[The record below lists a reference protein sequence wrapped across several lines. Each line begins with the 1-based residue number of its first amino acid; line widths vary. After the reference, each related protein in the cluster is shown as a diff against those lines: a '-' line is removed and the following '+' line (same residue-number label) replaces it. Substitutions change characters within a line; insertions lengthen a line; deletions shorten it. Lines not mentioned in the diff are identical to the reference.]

1 MHAAPYCFMAESKTE
16 KEEIMKGKQKKM
28 NLKRVLIIG
37 LTLCGIMPG
46 VGAQEFNE
54 GITGSKSTDEIYV
67 TTGVLKDRKYTFT
80 EDTKIHVN
88 NHSKNAVFYKE
99 VNESGGQKSKIWIM
113 AGISSRNGKVNIDAK
128 GKELTVGLGYEKP
141 KENES
146 PIEWPAGI
154 YVSGGKSIT
163 IDAKR
168 VRLYNAYGGKMYG
181 GDIYFDS
188 KDSDRKL
195 TITGDLDLTGE
206 RNGRVELD
214 DGELKIGGN
223 YKGGHIAN
231 NTSAWYGK
239 IVIGGNADIQESNS
253 RNLRRRYKPVGLEA
267 RDISVGGNVNIKLNS
282 ESYDSVPDWDSYDRA
297 IGIECRGKFQ
307 IGGNIVMR
315 NQDADHPWGIY
326 VPYLKNPIFSTDG
339 SMGIHYS
346 GYDGGLIKGDL
357 DLMLRTRTGIL
368 VDPEWYKHDGNR
380 GKFYLAGNVK
390 IEMYPYLR
398 VYESIHPYAPLI
410 AIYNN
415 SHMDVAVNM
424 GQDGK
429 QPGNKNVQIDGNI
442 KLFGASLANNT
453 SGAEYSIPKVT
464 LALTNKDSH
473 WTGVSFLTG
482 WYEPEVVLP
491 EPASFNLYLRN
502 GARWNNRK
510 HGASDENFSGSEVTR
525 FYGGL
530 NREGRGIVHMH
541 DTAPL
546 TIGEYEGHTLF
557 YYDRIKEVPTAL
569 IGGDLV
575 IKKAKNGSSVTLR
588 TGREGLDLGKASV
601 TDLVL
606 NTLAHKLVYE
616 EAKTGKNLN
625 LKGTVEIAEGLTSA
639 SAAKT
644 GTITFDKE
652 TGRGKYKTELDTGR
666 FRPLTKSTKLTEGKH
681 VIIEDSDAFGEY
693 PDMQLAG
700 VYNSGT
706 KAMTVDLNRQTLVI
720 GNHYHKSW
728 DKTEDP
734 IKKQVAI
741 LGRKGTEL
749 NFINGDKARPIV
761 FAGCSDAIDIGMY
774 DRDGWY
780 YGYTGDTILAESG
793 SKIMISSPLRF
804 LNGGCII
811 ALMNYS
817 SGNTGRIEIKGD
829 VCFDGDGM
837 IFAGGKDKTVKIDGD
852 VYFKRYGSVDGV
864 HISGMVHFNEYG
876 SYRSGSVKRG
886 KVIFNKHGEFY
897 VHDEICIP
905 ENHFGLGAVTLQ
917 YRHENDPQT
926 GMLKTY
932 YESPLFGAIST
943 GLGDKHTTYIGMD
956 MAAGNPAGKKM
967 RIYGNVYTPSH
978 NELKLGLSRKDAYW
992 TGVSIVGVDQ
1002 SMPILYPEQESQ
1014 YKGNLDLYLQKGAV
1028 WNHEFVPDIKMGMP
1042 DRIQVSA
1049 VKDFHGGKNKK
1060 ERGVVF
1066 QKTDRALVFHSYE
1079 GNAVFVYDRSKDN
1092 PDHVVGGNIRIW
1104 HAKPGAEITLRTSAE
1119 GIDAADRRQV
1129 ETVMDN
1135 LAQKL
1140 YYQAYVG
1147 EKNTGENGER
1157 NLKGKLEIAEGLT
1170 AVGMERRLADIRYE
1184 IIKEEFGNYDQW
1196 WGQGRLN
1203 KDSLSGLLHPV
1214 PESQTVKE
1222 YKKGIT
1228 GNGEKDKIY
1237 KDTGVLKNRTYTFS
1251 LTPTTITAEKPIA
1264 AEKDIT
1270 VKAEGVRL
1278 VLKTSGGNKTAI
1290 ETGKHTVTMQGG
1302 SVDTTGGN
1310 INIAGGRLNAHA
1322 DTTAGNIDITGG
1334 GTVYAS
1340 GNLTAERVNISGKP
1354 GNVPSKLLI
1363 IPDEKKKTS
1372 VTKVKTIKLTNGANL
1387 WTTAGAAVTA
1397 AGEVTVSGGSKM
1409 GTKGTFT
1416 GAKGI
1421 TVEGGS
1427 IATIDGGGTIGGT
1440 ILARGK
1446 TPSGETSLLRIQKTD
1461 ITRGSRIIGESGG
1474 KINLM
1479 KNKAPETELHVKENA
1494 KAFFYDGGTF
1504 GGSMTASGK
1513 NALITANKV
1522 TINGG
1527 TVIKAENEGHI
1538 NIRNNTVH
1546 KGKIIADKGAVSLTG
1561 GTYRLGDIEAK
1572 KGGRIYLNSGNKTE
1586 IEGTVT
1592 VDKPSTAV
1600 LQMKGSSSVLKGNIT
1615 GEGTAQ
1621 LEIGRNG
1628 KWEGTMKTGS
1638 SKVKLGDKSVWTPTE
1653 NTDIGYLNGNKATV
1667 DMSKANKKW
1676 MKISNYSGD
1685 ATFYLDH
1692 SATEKENKG
1701 LKIKSGGIAVR
1712 RADKGSRITL
1722 RIDNK
1727 GLKTNSTN
1735 AEDKALVEGTLDNL
1749 AGKLSYVAYA
1759 AGQKNLK
1766 GRVEIAEGLTS
1777 PSAALSGDITFTK
1790 TGKGS
1795 YRPVKGGGEKRS
1807 APLQKTAS
1815 FLPAETTPHTVT
1827 ETTTSHTVE
1836 PNHTVETNKEE
1847 PVTAETKNMTAAE
1860 RTAAKASTA
1869 PRMRRTSEI
1878 IYGDK
1883 ETQMM
1888 RGSKTAMTAAAL
1900 LWRGNNNDLE
1910 RRMGDIRL
1918 GKEENGI
1925 WARYLGG
1932 KNELDKQKTSYKQTY
1947 NIAQAGYDKKKGN
1960 WTIGA
1965 ALDYGTGKDTYANGT
1980 GKEKLGSLSLYGAM
1994 QKEDGQYLDIIL
2006 KGSRIKND
2014 YSVYNEMN
2022 HRLDGKYRTS
2032 GLSVSVEY
2040 GKRSI
2045 RENGFYIEPSIELTA
2060 GHLSGKDY
2068 DAVSD
2073 YAGGKK
2079 MHIHQDGVT
2088 SVIGRIGLG
2097 IGKETER
2104 TSLFA
2109 KIGLAHEFGGT
2120 IRSTFSAEGEPT
2132 SGTEV
2137 ELKDSWV
2144 DVEVGGSLLVN
2155 RNTYLYGTY
2164 TRNFGADVSSK
2175 WRIDAGIR
2183 FSF

>member
-1 MHAAPYCFMAESKTE
+1 
-16 KEEIMKGKQKKM
+16 MKRQQKKIY
-28 NLKRVLIIG
+28 LKHILTVG
-37 LTLCGIMPG
+37 LTLCGILPS

-67 TTGVLKDRKYTFT
+67 TTGVLKDGKYTFT

-99 VNESGGQKSKIWIM
+99 VNESEGQKSKIWIM

-163 IDAKR
+163 IDAKK
-168 VRLYNAYGGKMYG
+168 VRLYNAYEGKMYG
-181 GDIYFDS
+181 GDVYFGID
-188 KDSDRKL
+188 KDGSKL
-195 TITGDLDLTGE
+195 TVTGDLDLRGE
-206 RNGRVELD
+206 KNGRVALYTEGRA
-214 DGELKIGGN
+214 GELAVGGS
-223 YKGGHIAN
+223 YYGGHI
-231 NTSAWYGK
+231 SSYSDWEGK
-239 IVIGGNADIQESNS
+239 ITIGKNVDIEEDNARTNFVFKRHKYYYLPAGLCAKDI
-253 RNLRRRYKPVGLEA
+253 
-267 RDISVGGNVNIKLNS
+267 IIGGNVNIRFYS
-282 ESYDSVPDWDSYDRA
+282 EDYGEWHVYPNFYKVR
-297 IGIECRGKFQ
+297 GIQSAGRLD
-307 IGGNIVMR
+307 IGGNVTMR
-315 NQDADHPWGIY
+315 GRDPERPWGIY
-326 VPYLKNPIFSTDG
+326 IA
-339 SMGIHYS
+339 GIGDSKDEGAVGIEYS
-346 GYDGGLIKGDL
+346 GYNGAIRGDV
-357 DLMLRTRTGIL
+357 DLKLRTMTGIL
-368 VDPEWYKHDGNR
+368 VEPELHKHTGER
-380 GKFYLAGNVK
+380 GKFYLSGNTRVEMDPRLRMYEVVSPYVPLCAFDVK
-390 IEMYPYLR
+390 G
-398 VYESIHPYAPLI
+398 HA
-410 AIYNN
+410 
-415 SHMDVAVNM
+415 DVAVNM
-424 GQDGK
+424 GKEGK

-442 KLFGASLANNT
+442 RLYGATEFNNP

-464 LALTNKDSH
+464 LALTNKDSN

-510 HGASDENFSGSEVTR
+510 HGAIDEDFQGSEVTH

-569 IGGDLV
+569 IGGDLI
-575 IKKAKNGSSVTLR
+575 IKKAKSGSAVTLR

-616 EAKTGKNLN
+616 EAKTGKSLN

-644 GTITFDKE
+644 GTITFDKK

-681 VIIEDSDAFGEY
+681 VIIEDSDAFGDY

-720 GNHYHKSW
+720 GNHYHRSW

-749 NFINGDKARPIV
+749 NFTNGDKNRPITLV
-761 FAGCSDAIDIGMY
+761 GCSDSPNEDY
-774 DRDGWY
+774 TGWNS
-780 YGYTGDTILAESG
+780 GYTGDAIVAEAG
-793 SKIMISSPLRF
+793 SRIHIEAPLRF
-804 LNGGCII
+804 VNGGVI
-811 ALMNYS
+811 A
-817 SGNTGRIEIKGD
+817 IERDDEDVLADGYIKIKGD
-829 VCFDGDGM
+829 VHFERDG
-837 IFAGGKDKTVKIDGD
+837 IIGGGYINGN
-852 VYFKRYGSVDGV
+852 VYFKQSGEIYDTAD
-864 HISGMVHFNEYG
+864 ISGTVRFDNYGIFNVNE
-876 SYRSGSVKRG
+876 KRQQG
-886 KVIFNKHGEFY
+886 QVIFGKAGQFCYDQIH
-897 VHDEICIP
+897 IP
-905 ENHFGLGAVTLQ
+905 ETHFGLGPVTLR
-917 YRHENDPQT
+917 YRHEKDAKT
-926 GMLKTY
+926 GAVHTHFD
-932 YESPLFGAIST
+932 SPLFGFIRGKSVH
-943 GLGDKHTTYIGMD
+943 GGGTYIGMSGD
-956 MAAGNPAGKKM
+956 GKQPVEKTF
-967 RIYGNVYTPSH
+967 RIHGGIDTL
-978 NELKLGLSRKDAYW
+978 NEPVRIGMVGKNAYW
-992 TGVSIVGVDQ
+992 HGTAAATESGSLN
-1002 SMPILYPEQESQ
+1002 SRYPEQESQ

-1028 WNHEFVPDIKMGMP
+1028 WDHEYVADISAKSLDGY
-1042 DRIQVSA
+1042 RVST
-1049 VKDFHGGKNKK
+1049 VTRFHGGKNRA
-1060 ERGVVF
+1060 ERGVVY
-1066 QKTDRALVFHSYE
+1066 QKTDKALMFHTYE

-1104 HAKPGAEITLRTSAE
+1104 HAEPGAEVTLRTSAE

-1214 PESQTVKE
+1214 PENQTVKE

-1237 KDTGVLKNRTYTFS
+1237 KDTGVLKKGTYTFS

-1278 VLKTSGGNKTAI
+1278 VLKNSGGNKTAI

-1302 SVDTTGGN
+1302 SVDTSGGN

-1340 GNLTAERVNISGKP
+1340 KNLTAERVNISGKP

-1397 AGEVTVSGGSKM
+1397 AGEVTVSGGSKL

-1440 ILARGK
+1440 ILVKGK

-1522 TINGG
+1522 TINEG

-1600 LQMKGSSSVLKGNIT
+1600 LQMKGSGSVLKGNIT

-1638 SKVKLGDKSVWTPTE
+1638 SKVKLGDKSVWIPTE
-1653 NTDIGYLNGNKATV
+1653 NTDIGFLNGNKATV

-1701 LKIKSGGIAVR
+1701 LKIKSGGIVVR

-1727 GLKTNSTN
+1727 GLKTNSTSGK
-1735 AEDKALVEGTLDNL
+1735 DKALIEGTLDNL

-1807 APLQKTAS
+1807 APLQKTAY
-1815 FLPAETTPHTVT
+1815 FLQAG
-1827 ETTTSHTVE
+1827 TTSHTVAK
-1836 PNHTVETNKEE
+1836 PTTSPTVEPAKAE
-1847 PVTAETKNMTAAE
+1847 PVTATKTAE
-1860 RTAAKASTA
+1860 TAAKASTV

-1918 GKEENGI
+1918 GKEESGI

-1960 WTIGA
+1960 WTIGM

-1980 GKEKLGSLSLYGAM
+1980 GKEKLASLSLYGTM

-2040 GKRSI
+2040 GKRSVK
-2045 RENGFYIEPSIELTA
+2045 ENGFYIEPSLELTA
-2060 GHLSGKDY
+2060 GRLRGEDY
-2068 DAVSD
+2068 DAISD

-2109 KIGLAHEFGGT
+2109 KIGLSHEFGGT

-2137 ELKDSWV
+2137 DMKDSWV

-2164 TRNFGADVSSK
+2164 TRNFGADLSSK

>member
-1 MHAAPYCFMAESKTE
+1 
-16 KEEIMKGKQKKM
+16 MKGKQKKM

-113 AGISSRNGKVNIDAK
+113 AGISNRNGKVNIDAK

-163 IDAKR
+163 IDAKK
-168 VRLYNAYGGKMYG
+168 VRLYNAYEGKMYG
-181 GDIYFDS
+181 GDVYFGID
-188 KDSDRKL
+188 KDGSKL
-195 TITGDLDLTGE
+195 TVTGDLDLRGE
-206 RNGRVELD
+206 KNGRVEVANRWAA
-214 DGELKIGGN
+214 GELAVGGS
-223 YKGGHIAN
+223 YYGGHISDN
-231 NTSAWYGK
+231 YGGLLGK
-239 IVIGGNADIQESNS
+239 ITVGGNVDIEEDNA
-253 RNLRRRYKPVGLEA
+253 RTNFVFKRYYTTPVVGLEA
-267 RDISVGGNVNIKLNS
+267 RDITVGGNVNICINS
-282 ESYDSVPDWDSYDRA
+282 ENHGAETTDYGFYGA
-297 IGIECRGKFQ
+297 MGIQSAGRLY
-307 IGGNIVMR
+307 IGGNVTMR
-315 NQDADHPWGIY
+315 GRDPERPWGIY
-326 VPYLKNPIFSTDG
+326 VFSVNSTYKDTG
-339 SMGIHYS
+339 AIGIKYS
-346 GYDGGLIKGDL
+346 GYDGAIRGDV
-357 DLMLRTRTGIL
+357 DLKLRTMAGIL
-368 VDPEWYKHDGNR
+368 VKPKLHKHTGER
-380 GKFYLAGNVK
+380 GKFYLSGNTR
-390 IEMYPYLR
+390 IEMDSHLRAMGAGTPYVALCALD
-398 VYESIHPYAPLI
+398 VKGHA
-410 AIYNN
+410 
-415 SHMDVAVNM
+415 DVAVNM
-424 GQDGK
+424 GKEGK

-442 KLFGASLANNT
+442 RLYGATEFNNP

-510 HGASDENFSGSEVTR
+510 HGAIQDEELPIKAYTFSGSEVTR

-569 IGGDLV
+569 IGGDLI
-575 IKKAKNGSSVTLR
+575 IKKAKSGSAVTLR

-616 EAKTGKNLN
+616 EAKTGKSLN

-644 GTITFDKE
+644 GTITFDKK

-666 FRPLTKSTKLTEGKH
+666 FRPLTTSTKLTEGKH
-681 VIIEDSDAFGEY
+681 IIIEDSDAFGDY

-706 KAMTVDLNRQTLVI
+706 KAMTVDLNKQTLVI
-720 GNHYHKSW
+720 GNHYHRSW

-741 LGRKGTEL
+741 LGKKGTEL
-749 NFINGDKARPIV
+749 NFTNGDKNRPIV
-761 FAGCSDAIDIGMY
+761 LAGCSDPE
-774 DRDGWY
+774 RDYHGDDY
-780 YGYTGDTILAESG
+780 SAMSNGYTGDAIVAEAG
-793 SKIMISSPLRF
+793 SRINIEAPLQF
-804 LNGGCII
+804 VNGGVI
-811 ALMNYS
+811 ATKEDDEDVLDNGY
-817 SGNTGRIEIKGD
+817 IKIKGD
-829 VCFDGDGM
+829 VRFEGDGC
-837 IFAGGKDKTVKIDGD
+837 IKGFSRKNKLNIDIEGD
-852 VYFKRYGSVDGV
+852 VYFRQYGSVGGNTN
-864 HISGMVHFNEYG
+864 ISGTVHFDNYGIFNVNE
-876 SYRSGSVKRG
+876 KRQQG
-886 KVIFNKHGEFY
+886 QVIFGKAGNFY
-897 VHDEICIP
+897 YDQIHIP
-905 ENHFGLGAVTLQ
+905 ETHFGLGPVTLR
-917 YRHENDPQT
+917 YRYEKDAKT
-926 GMLKTY
+926 GAVHTHFD
-932 YESPLFGAIST
+932 SPLFGFIK
-943 GLGDKHTTYIGMD
+943 GRYGGGGTYIGMSED
-956 MAAGNPAGKKM
+956 GKRPVEKTF
-967 RIYGNVYTPSH
+967 RIHGGIDTSYGGIDTSYKQTVRIGMVGKN
-978 NELKLGLSRKDAYW
+978 AYW
-992 TGVSIVGVDQ
+992 HGTAAATESGSLN
-1002 SMPILYPEQESQ
+1002 SRYPEQESQ

-1028 WNHEFVPDIKMGMP
+1028 WDHEYVADISAKSLNGY
-1042 DRIQVSA
+1042 RVST
-1049 VKDFHGGKNKK
+1049 VTRFHGGKNRA
-1060 ERGVVF
+1060 ERGVVY
-1066 QKTDRALVFHSYE
+1066 QKTDKALMFHTYE

-1104 HAKPGAEITLRTSAE
+1104 HAEPGAEVTLRTSAE

-1237 KDTGVLKNRTYTFS
+1237 KDTGVLKKGTYTFS

-1302 SVDTTGGN
+1302 SVDTSGGN

-1322 DTTAGNIDITGG
+1322 DTTAGNIEIKGG

-1397 AGEVTVSGGSKM
+1397 AGEVTVSGGSKL

-1421 TVEGGS
+1421 TVENGS
-1427 IATIDGGGTIGGT
+1427 VATIDGGGTIGGT

-1446 TPSGETSLLRIQKTD
+1446 APSGETGLLRIQKTD

-1479 KNKAPETELHVKENA
+1479 KNKAPETELLVKENA
-1494 KAFFYDGGTF
+1494 KAFFYDGGVF

-1522 TINGG
+1522 TINEG
-1527 TVIKAENEGHI
+1527 TVIKAEKEGHI
-1538 NIRNNTVH
+1538 NIRNNSIN
-1546 KGKIIADKGAVSLTG
+1546 KGKIIADNGTVSMTE
-1561 GTYRLGDIEAK
+1561 GTFRLGDVEAK
-1572 KGGRIYLNSGNKTE
+1572 NKGRIYLNTKKKSS
-1586 IEGTVT
+1586 IEGNITI
-1592 VDKPSTAV
+1592 DKPSTAV
-1600 LQMKGSSSVLKGNIT
+1600 LQMKGSGSVLKGNIT

-1621 LEIGRNG
+1621 LELGANG
-1628 KWEGTMKTGS
+1628 TWEGTMKTGS
-1638 SKVKLGDKSVWTPTE
+1638 SKVKLGDKSVWIPTE
-1653 NTDIGYLNGNKATV
+1653 NTDIGFLNGSKAYIN
-1667 DMSKANKKW
+1667 MSKANKKW
-1676 MKISNYSGD
+1676 MKISNYSGN
-1685 ATFYLDH
+1685 ATFCLDH

-1701 LKIKSGGIAVR
+1701 LKIKSGGIVVR

-1795 YRPVKGGGEKRS
+1795 YRPVKGGREKRS
-1807 APLQKTAS
+1807 TPMQKTAY
-1815 FLPAETTPHTVT
+1815 FLQAG
-1827 ETTTSHTVE
+1827 TTSHTVAK
-1836 PNHTVETNKEE
+1836 PTTSPTVEPAKAE
-1847 PVTAETKNMTAAE
+1847 PVTATKTAE
-1860 RTAAKASTA
+1860 TAAKASTA

-1918 GKEENGI
+1918 GKEESGI

-1960 WTIGA
+1960 WTIGM

-1980 GKEKLGSLSLYGAM
+1980 GKEKLASLSLYGTM

-2040 GKRSI
+2040 GKRSVK
-2045 RENGFYIEPSIELTA
+2045 ENGFYIEPSLELTA

-2068 DAVSD
+2068 EAVSD

-2109 KIGLAHEFGGT
+2109 KIGLSHEFGGT

-2137 ELKDSWV
+2137 DMKDSWV

-2164 TRNFGADVSSK
+2164 TRNFGADLSSK